1 MNQNT
6 EQLLEKRGEQGEQQN
21 IVADSALAQE
31 IYRAMEMMK
40 RAKKSSAAQL
50 ENSELQRMP
59 SYLIPDTLTLC
70 QAGC

>member
-6 EQLLEKRGEQGEQQN
+6 EQLLDKRGEQDEQQN
-21 IVADSALAQE
+21 IVADSALTQE

-40 RAKKSSAAQL
+40 RVKKSNAAQF

-59 SYLIPDTLTLC
+59 SYLMPEALTLC
-70 QAGC
+70 QAGN